1 MIFDCKGAWIDDH
14 GRRHNFQK
22 ESDRSDRAFITQLVE
37 ARYPAKKVIINSV
50 RQSRLG
56 NF

>member
-14 GRRHNFQK
+14 GRRHNFQI